1 MEHRMN
7 SMEEDMLKM
16 EMDETLKQAEAAL
29 DQIQKSSRK
38 KKRVWIVS
46 LRRRRK
52 RCLHAAPHS

>member
-38 KKRVWIVS
+38 KKRVWIVE
-46 LRRRRK
+46 L
-52 RCLHAAPHS
+52 APQTEAQIGRAHV

>member
-38 KKRVWIVS
+38 KKRVQEGQG
-46 LRRRRK
+46 R
-52 RCLHAAPHS
+52 